1 MGKTKKNPGSDL
13 VLEPGKAH
21 VALHFTAVDLASPEN
36 VRMQYRLD
44 GVDTAWFD
52 ADSTRTATY
61 TDIPVG
67 IHSFHLRAT
76 NGDGVWDREGIATT
90 SPRNPLS
97 TKPLLFG

>member
-1 MGKTKKNPGSDL
+1 MGEVEVGKTPEKPWPRTH
-13 VLEPGKAH
+13 VTAGKAH
-21 VALHFTAVDLASPEN
+21 VALHFTAVHLALPEN

-67 IHSFHLRAT
+67 VHSFHIRAT
-76 NGDGVWDREGIATT
+76 NGDGVWDREGIV
-90 SPRNPLS
+90 
-97 TKPLLFG
+97 